1 LLTSNNPYNDNR
13 LVVRSLTATSTEI
26 ISIQTNRVKE
36 IAFGDV
42 DEDSNLELVT
52 NNGLVFDTFT
62 WQSQWHIDN
71 EFGTSSI
78 SLADVNING
87 IDEIVGAEVWRSLT
101 IYSDV
106 DQAPLAMLEG
116 VIFFLYLETQCR
128 LKLQCL

>member
-1 LLTSNNPYNDNR
+1 MTSNNPYNDNR

>member
-1 LLTSNNPYNDNR
+1 LTSNNPYNDNR

>member
-1 LLTSNNPYNDNR
+1 MLTSNNPYNDNR